1 MGLVSSVGARV
12 GVCAAIVV
20 GVGLDAAVAA
30 GWVGAAVA
38 LGAVVGLAGSDGPGA
53 PSEHA
58 ASVTAAAASAA
69 VSTVAVWRMFFGV
82 DISVSVGSILNAFL
96 TGGCRKR
103 GVPCRR
109 CHVAPATPRDAL
121 STVAGIGD
129 YAGLTAGAE
138 VLYIGDVYVIGAVEV
153 GDEQDLRSVWRPSR
167 IPGVAPP
174 FGVSHLREL

>member
-20 GVGLDAAVAA
+20 GLGLDAAVAA

-69 VSTVAVWRMFFGV
+69 VNMATVWRAFIGV
-82 DISVSVGSILNAFL
+82 DVLTSVALYHKTLSRRAGVASVVFRV
-96 TGGCRKR
+96 GG
-103 GVPCRR
+103 VMLPRR
-109 CHVAPATPRDAL
+109 CRGTRCQRLLA
-121 STVAGIGD
+121 SGIMLG
-129 YAGLTAGAE
+129 
-138 VLYIGDVYVIGAVEV
+138 
-153 GDEQDLRSVWRPSR
+153 
-167 IPGVAPP
+167 
-174 FGVSHLREL
+174 